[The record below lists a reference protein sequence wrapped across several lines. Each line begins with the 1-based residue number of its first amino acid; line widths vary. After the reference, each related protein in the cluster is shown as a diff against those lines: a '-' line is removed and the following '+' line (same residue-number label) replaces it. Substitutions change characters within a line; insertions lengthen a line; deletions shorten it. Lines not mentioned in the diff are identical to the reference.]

1 MGKPASAGFF
11 FIPAPR
17 TCMRALVSCLLVALA
32 PGAHAAVDLAVA
44 AEKAQACFAC
54 HGPGGISQTAET
66 PSLAGQPELYL
77 QWQLVF
83 FRSGQRK
90 SPVMQPMAESMKDDD
105 IRNLAAYFS
114 KQAPPRADP
123 AARPDD
129 ALLAAGMKV
138 VRGNRCT
145 SCHRDDFSGTQAT
158 ARVAWQREDYLLKA
172 LRDFKAG
179 RRIGGGVAA
188 MSDVVQPLQDED
200 LKAVAHFLAH
210 LPS

>member
-1 MGKPASAGFF
+1 MK
-11 FIPAPR
+11 
-17 TCMRALVSCLLVALA
+17 CMVLCLLATLAGVAQ
-32 PGAHAAVDLAVA
+32 AAVDLAA
-44 AEKAQACFAC
+44 AEQKAQACFAC
-54 HGPGGISQTAET
+54 HGPGGISQTAQT
-66 PSLAGQPELYL
+66 PSLAGQPELFL

-90 SPVMQPMAESMKDDD
+90 SPVMQPMAESLKDDD
-105 IRNLAAYFS
+105 IRNLATYFS
-114 KQAPPRADP
+114 RQPPPQPD
-123 AARPDD
+123 AAAKPDA
-129 ALLAAGMKV
+129 ALLEAGLKV

-145 SCHRDDFSGTQAT
+145 SCHKDDFSGTQAT

-179 RRIGGGVAA
+179 QRIGGGVAA
-188 MSDVVQPLQDED
+188 MPDVVQPLGDDD

>member
-1 MGKPASAGFF
+1 MK
-11 FIPAPR
+11 FI
-17 TCMRALVSCLLVALA
+17 VSCLLAAL
-32 PGAHAAVDLAVA
+32 GAGAQAAVDLAA
-44 AEKAQACFAC
+44 AEQKAQACFAC
-54 HGPGGISQTAET
+54 HGPGGISQMAQT
-66 PSLAGQPELYL
+66 PSLAGQPELFL

-90 SPVMQPMAESMKDDD
+90 SPVMQPMAESLKDDD

-114 KQAPPRADP
+114 RQPPPKPD
-123 AARPDD
+123 AAAKPDA
-129 ALLAAGMKV
+129 ALLEAGMKV

-145 SCHRDDFSGTQAT
+145 SCHKDDFSGTQAT

-179 RRIGGGVAA
+179 QRIGGGVAA
-188 MSDVVQPLQDED
+188 MPDVVQPLGDDD